1 MKSSKLHYLTKLQA
15 TPKNQ
20 FMQNLT
26 NHLLFRMAALLLHGF
41 ANFIVISV
49 FMDYDVTGSW
59 LRFFA
64 FILAC
69 TMLGI
74 LFFMHVFSFIR
85 FVKKSSDL

>member
-1 MKSSKLHYLTKLQA
+1 MKTSKLHYQIKLQA
-15 TPKNQ
+15 TLKNQ

-26 NHLLFRMAALLLHGF
+26 NYLLFRIAALLLHGF
-41 ANFIVISV
+41 ANFIVVSV
-49 FMDYDVTGSW
+49 FMGYDVTGSW
-59 LRFFA
+59 FRFFA

-85 FVKKSSDL
+85 FIKKSSGL